1 MLAELTATEWA
12 VLAVAA
18 LTVGFAKTAISGA
31 GAVTVV
37 LFAWVLPARE
47 STGVVLPVL
56 IVGDLLAVSIYRRHA
71 DWGMLWRLFP
81 WVAVGTVLG
90 AVFVAYADDELMRI
104 AIGVT
109 LLVLSAGQLLRRSP
123 AQGPAIDSTTAPIAE
138 PPPGPGGATG
148 RRVLAAGAG
157 VLAGVTTM
165 VANAAGAVTSLYFL
179 LSGLPILRFL
189 GTGAWFYLVVNLFK
203 VPFSVGLGLLTWE
216 ALLLDLT
223 LVPAVLAG
231 AVTGV
236 VVIKRIDQRRFEQVT
251 LALVVVAAVLLLVDP

>member
-1 MLAELTATEWA
+1 
-12 VLAVAA
+12 
-18 LTVGFAKTAISGA
+18 
-31 GAVTVV
+31 
-37 LFAWVLPARE
+37 VLPARE

-90 AVFVAYADDELMRI
+90 AVFVAYADDDLMRI

-109 LLVLSAGQLLRRSP
+109 LLVLSAGQLLHRSS
-123 AQGPAIDSTTAPIAE
+123 AQESTAESTTDTTT
-138 PPPGPGGATG
+138 GPGTATG

-157 VLAGVTTM
+157 VLAGVATM

-203 VPFSVGLGLLTWE
+203 VPFSVGLGLLTWD

-223 LVPAVLAG
+223 LVPAVIAG

-251 LALVVVAAVLLLVDP
+251 LTLVVVAAVLLLVNP